1 MARDKTR
8 DLRKMNRRNFLSKLS
23 AMGISGA
30 ALQYMTKDALA
41 EVIDNP
47 KEEVPRLRDVVV

>member
-30 ALQYMTKDALA
+30 TLQYMTKDAMSMEDIEFSL
-41 EVIDNP
+41 N
-47 KEEVPRLRDVVV
+47 VVV